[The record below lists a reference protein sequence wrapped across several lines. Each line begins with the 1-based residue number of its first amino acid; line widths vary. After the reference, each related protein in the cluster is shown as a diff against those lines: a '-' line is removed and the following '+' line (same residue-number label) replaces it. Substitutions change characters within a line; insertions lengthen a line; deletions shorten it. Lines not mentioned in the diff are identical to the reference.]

1 MRRNDDIPAATKA
14 AIEAAVANLEQ
25 SSIQL
30 TELDK
35 NKTKKQKKTNKKKKE
50 RKQTKGVEIIR
61 IKG

>member
-1 MRRNDDIPAATKA
+1 LRRNDDILVATKA

-30 TELDK
+30 TELDIK
-35 NKTKKQKKTNKKKKE
+35 PKKTKNKKKE